1 MYTSVPR
8 AHHRALVEWRVS
20 RLGLAE
26 ASVVALIRGPRVG
39 TGLTNGATEEGQGFG
54 ILGVLYKYDG
64 GSVDIY
70 GSLTFQQQWRVHYRK
85 FAGLGRD
92 SLWSRTPNGLEV
104 EVEVQRL
111 ALPMW

>member
-8 AHHRALVEWRVS
+8 AHHRALGDWRVL
-20 RLGLAE
+20 RLGL
-26 ASVVALIRGPRVG
+26 VVLLIRGPRVG
-39 TGLTNGATEEGQGFG
+39 TGLGNGTSEGGQGFG
-54 ILGVLYKYDG
+54 ILGCCKYDG

-92 SLWSRTPNGLEV
+92 SLWGRIPNGLEV

>member
-8 AHHRALVEWRVS
+8 AHHRALGDWRVL
-20 RLGLAE
+20 RLGLVE
-26 ASVVALIRGPRVG
+26 ASVVLLIRGPRVG
-39 TGLTNGATEEGQGFG
+39 TGLANGTSEDGQGFG
-54 ILGVLYKYDG
+54 ILGCCKYDD

-70 GSLTFQQQWRVHYRK
+70 GSLTFQQRWRVHYRK

-92 SLWSRTPNGLEV
+92 SLWGRIPNGLEV

>member
-8 AHHRALVEWRVS
+8 AHHRALVDWRGL
-20 RLGLAE
+20 RLGLVE
-26 ASVVALIRGPRVG
+26 ASVVLLIRGPRVG
-39 TGLTNGATEEGQGFG
+39 TGLARGTSEVGQGFV
-54 ILGVLYKYDG
+54 ILGCCKYDG

-92 SLWSRTPNGLEV
+92 SLWSRTPNDLEV